1 VNPRCRY
8 CSRQRLGTPTLT
20 LHMIIGFIHRYGR
33 YRSWFT
39 GKPVNSRV
47 HTWLPKFIL
56 SFFSI
61 DPLAPDAQ
69 RSPNPPVITRT
80 PSSFTNTCVYL
91 PVFFLFSNTFYH
103 LGVYA
108 LSHCHPS
115 SATHN
120 PEGTFCYCSH
130 STTPLILIPGIISD
144 VTITAAA
151 TTTTTISPSL
161 WSHVASV
168 GFSSNDNLSPS

>member
-1 VNPRCRY
+1 MNPRCRY

-20 LHMIIGFIHRYGR
+20 LHIGLIHRYGR
-33 YRSWFT
+33 YRFWFT
-39 GKPVNSRV
+39 GKLVNSRV
-47 HTWLPKFIL
+47 HTRLPEFI
-56 SFFSI
+56 FFSSSI

-69 RSPNPPVITRT
+69 RSPNAPVITGT
-80 PSSFTNTCVYL
+80 HSSFTNTCVSL
-91 PVFFLFSNTFYH
+91 IPVFFLFSNTFYH

-120 PEGTFCYCSH
+120 PEGTFWYCSH
-130 STTPLILIPGIISD
+130 STTRLILIPGTISD

-151 TTTTTISPSL
+151 TTATTTISPSL